1 MATKNQTLSV
11 MLDGSGN
18 VKSAHNPA
26 MGLSDLSDI
35 DTTGLANDKTL
46 KYNSSTS
53 KWEVGD
59 LTIDNSNLI
68 SVASVDSAFT
78 ALVGTAPAELDTLSE
93 ISTRLGDDPTFGTG
107 WASYQGRQKT
117 KTWTGMTG
125 KGPSGASLPIGQGGS
140 TVQLTNGV
148 NGNGDAVGIPVEAD
162 LRYANVEVFLN
173 GVLMKNAYRS
183 ATDGTIQWASGEF
196 DYHPHDGTVSA
207 GSTNWVDMVAP
218 DDDLYQPTNFN
229 QTTIEIQDGIPLVMT
244 ISFYQYG
251 DDIMGNLDQN
261 SIDALLT
268 GLGIDPS
275 NPNASIGSQIS
286 WVNHTQQGS
295 GGMGGGTSYSHQPWS
310 DPVFGTPFQDS
321 SYYWTG
327 TISGISTMSEYS
339 GYSNDVI
346 TFSSIVDSNGVSRN
360 FQEWIDWW
368 TNDNGNDFYVQEGIT
383 RVHFFTQSAG
393 GPTIWNGS
401 GSQPNMNYI
410 VFPNIDFV
418 ADDVLTI
425 RTF

>member
-26 MGLSDLSDI
+26 MGLSDLSDV

-59 LTIDNSNLI
+59 LAVDTSSLI

-93 ISTRLGDDPTFGTG
+93 ISTRLGDDPTFGAG
-107 WASYQGRQKT
+107 WTSYQGRQKT

-125 KGPSGASLPIGQGGS
+125 KGPSGASLPVGQGGS

-148 NGNGDAVGIPVEAD
+148 NGNGEAVGIPVEAD
-162 LRYANVEVFLN
+162 LKYANVEVFLN

-196 DYHPHDGTVSA
+196 DYHPHDGVTMTA
-207 GSTNWVDMVAP
+207 GSASFINFPNT
-218 DDDLYQPTNFN
+218 DLIANGYPRTTVRINGGNMRIGNEQFGDN
-229 QTTIEIQDGIPLVMT
+229 QIFFPNQSE
-244 ISFYQYG
+244 
-251 DDIMGNLDQN
+251 
-261 SIDALLT
+261 IDALLT
-268 GLGIDPS
+268 ALGIDTS
-275 NPNASIGSQIS
+275 NPVGHQIHWAPVVFYNMNGGNVPESERASNA
-286 WVNHTQQGS
+286 T
-295 GGMGGGTSYSHQPWS
+295 YSRAW
-310 DPVFGTPFQDS
+310 QDS

-327 TISGISTMSEYS
+327 TISGLSSSGIFTNDTIS
-339 GYSNDVI
+339 
-346 TFSSIVDSNGVSRN
+346 FSSIVDSNGVSRDTN
-360 FQEWIDWW
+360 FQEWIDWIESV
-368 TNDNGNDFYVQEGIT
+368 DGIGESYDPQEGIS
-383 RVHFFTQSAG
+383 RVHFMSPG
-393 GPTIWNGS
+393 VSGPSVWNGS
-401 GSQPNMNYI
+401 GAQPNMNYI

-418 ADDVLTI
+418 ADDILTI